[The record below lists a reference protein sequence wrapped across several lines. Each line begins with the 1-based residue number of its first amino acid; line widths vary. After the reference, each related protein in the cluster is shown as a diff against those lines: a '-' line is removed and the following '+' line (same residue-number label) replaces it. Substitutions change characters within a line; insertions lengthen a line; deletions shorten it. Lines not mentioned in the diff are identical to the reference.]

1 MCKSKKF
8 LQIYGRDFVGK
19 TVYLVFF
26 FVKQPTDACFLHRH
40 AYGFFYKKTTT
51 SFKLAVVVVTLQCL
65 KGRRGNAGIFRIQN
79 MKKQIKDYVVRSNE
93 RLSDS
98 YSLLKLQPADGSA
111 IIDTCAGQF
120 VEVEV
125 PDSKSTFLR
134 RPISINFVDRDRNE
148 LWLLVRVAGEGTRHL
163 VALAEGRVLSL
174 VLPLG
179 KGFSIPADTVSKVL
193 LAGGGVGVAPM
204 LYLGSELKK
213 RGFEVAFLLGARSKG
228 DLLELE
234 EFEKIGCVYVSTDD
248 GSMGEHGLITKN
260 SALQKSW
267 QMLYCCGP
275 MPMMKA
281 MAAYAMRN
289 NIECEV
295 SLENRMACG
304 VGACLCC
311 VEDTVEGNLC
321 VCKEGPVFNI
331 KRLKWQI

>member
-26 FVKQPTDACFLHRH
+26 CKTVDRRLFLHRH
-40 AYGFFYKKTTT
+40 AYGFFYKKATT

-65 KGRRGNAGIFRIQN
+65 KGRRENAGIFRIQN

>member
-40 AYGFFYKKTTT
+40 AYGFFYKKATT

-79 MKKQIKDYVVRSNE
+79 MKKQIKDYIVRSNE

-234 EFEKIGCVYVSTDD
+234 EFEKIGGVYVSTDD

-331 KRLKWQI
+331 KRLEWQI

>member
-26 FVKQPTDACFLHRH
+26 CKTVDRRLFLHRY
-40 AYGFFYKKTTT
+40 AYGFFYKKATT

>member
-1 MCKSKKF
+1 
-8 LQIYGRDFVGK
+8 
-19 TVYLVFF
+19 
-26 FVKQPTDACFLHRH
+26 
-40 AYGFFYKKTTT
+40 
-51 SFKLAVVVVTLQCL
+51 
-65 KGRRGNAGIFRIQN
+65 

-179 KGFSIPADTVSKVL
+179 KWFSIPADTVSKVL

>member
-1 MCKSKKF
+1 
-8 LQIYGRDFVGK
+8 
-19 TVYLVFF
+19 
-26 FVKQPTDACFLHRH
+26 
-40 AYGFFYKKTTT
+40 
-51 SFKLAVVVVTLQCL
+51 
-65 KGRRGNAGIFRIQN
+65 

-134 RPISINFVDRDRNE
+134 RPISINFVDRERNE

-204 LYLGSELKK
+204 LYLGSELKN
-213 RGFEVAFLLGARSKG
+213 VA
-228 DLLELE
+228 
-234 EFEKIGCVYVSTDD
+234 
-248 GSMGEHGLITKN
+248 
-260 SALQKSW
+260 
-267 QMLYCCGP
+267 
-275 MPMMKA
+275 
-281 MAAYAMRN
+281 
-289 NIECEV
+289 
-295 SLENRMACG
+295 
-304 VGACLCC
+304 
-311 VEDTVEGNLC
+311 
-321 VCKEGPVFNI
+321 
-331 KRLKWQI
+331 LKWLSCWGRAARAICSSLRSLRRLDVCMCRPTTARWASMD

>member
-19 TVYLVFF
+19 TVYLGFF
-26 FVKQPTDACFLHRH
+26 CVKQPTDACFLHRH
-40 AYGFFYKKTTT
+40 AYGFFYKKATT

-234 EFEKIGCVYVSTDD
+234 EFEKIGGVYVSTDD

-275 MPMMKA
+275 KPK
-281 MAAYAMRN
+281 
-289 NIECEV
+289 
-295 SLENRMACG
+295 
-304 VGACLCC
+304 
-311 VEDTVEGNLC
+311 
-321 VCKEGPVFNI
+321 K
-331 KRLKWQI
+331 

>member
-26 FVKQPTDACFLHRH
+26 CKTADRRLFLHRH
-40 AYGFFYKKTTT
+40 AYGFFYKKATTY
-51 SFKLAVVVVTLQCL
+51 FKLAVVVVTLQCL

-148 LWLLVRVAGEGTRHL
+148 LWLLVRVAGEGTRNL

-179 KGFSIPADTVSKVL
+179 KGFSIPADTLSKVL
-193 LAGGGVGVAPM
+193 PAG
-204 LYLGSELKK
+204 
-213 RGFEVAFLLGARSKG
+213 
-228 DLLELE
+228 
-234 EFEKIGCVYVSTDD
+234 
-248 GSMGEHGLITKN
+248 
-260 SALQKSW
+260 
-267 QMLYCCGP
+267 
-275 MPMMKA
+275 
-281 MAAYAMRN
+281 
-289 NIECEV
+289 
-295 SLENRMACG
+295 
-304 VGACLCC
+304 
-311 VEDTVEGNLC
+311 
-321 VCKEGPVFNI
+321 
-331 KRLKWQI
+331 

>member
-26 FVKQPTDACFLHRH
+26 CVKQPTDACFLHRH
-40 AYGFFYKKTTT
+40 AYGFFYKKATT
-51 SFKLAVVVVTLQCL
+51 SFKLAVVVVTLQSL

-134 RPISINFVDRDRNE
+134 RPISINFVDRERNE

-234 EFEKIGCVYVSTDD
+234 ELEKIGSVYVSTDD

-281 MAAYAMRN
+281 MASYAMRN

>member
-19 TVYLVFF
+19 TAYLVFF
-26 FVKQPTDACFLHRH
+26 CVKQPTDACFLHRY
-40 AYGFFYKKTTT
+40 AYGFFYKKATT

>member
-19 TVYLVFF
+19 TAYLVFF
-26 FVKQPTDACFLHRH
+26 CVKQPTDACFLHRH
-40 AYGFFYKKTTT
+40 AYGFFYKKATT

-79 MKKQIKDYVVRSNE
+79 MKKQIKDCVVRSDE
-93 RLSDS
+93 RVSDS
-98 YSLLKLQPADGSA
+98 YSLLKVQTGDGSA

-134 RPISINFVDRDRNE
+134 RPMSINFVDRDRNE

>member
-26 FVKQPTDACFLHRH
+26 CKTVDRRLFLHRY
-40 AYGFFYKKTTT
+40 AYGFFYKKATT

-125 PDSKSTFLR
+125 PDSKTTFLR

>member
-26 FVKQPTDACFLHRH
+26 CKTVDRRLFLHRY
-40 AYGFFYKKTTT
+40 AYGFFYKKATT

-65 KGRRGNAGIFRIQN
+65 KGRRGNAGIFRIHN

>member
-26 FVKQPTDACFLHRH
+26 CKTVDRRLFLHRH
-40 AYGFFYKKTTT
+40 AYGFFYKKATT

-125 PDSKSTFLR
+125 PDSKTTFLR

-174 VLPLG
+174 VLSLG

-213 RGFEVAFLLGARSKG
+213 SGFEVAFLFGARSKG
-228 DLLELE
+228 DLL
-234 EFEKIGCVYVSTDD
+234 
-248 GSMGEHGLITKN
+248 
-260 SALQKSW
+260 
-267 QMLYCCGP
+267 
-275 MPMMKA
+275 
-281 MAAYAMRN
+281 
-289 NIECEV
+289 
-295 SLENRMACG
+295 
-304 VGACLCC
+304 
-311 VEDTVEGNLC
+311 
-321 VCKEGPVFNI
+321 
-331 KRLKWQI
+331 

>member
-19 TVYLVFF
+19 TAYLVFF
-26 FVKQPTDACFLHRH
+26 CVKQPTDACFLHRH
-40 AYGFFYKKTTT
+40 AYGFFYKKATT

-65 KGRRGNAGIFRIQN
+65 KGRRENAGIFRIQN

-234 EFEKIGCVYVSTDD
+234 EFEKIGSVYVSTDD

>member
-26 FVKQPTDACFLHRH
+26 CVEQPTDACFLHRH
-40 AYGFFYKKTTT
+40 AYGFFSKKATT

-163 VALAEGRVLSL
+163 VALTEGRVLSL

>member
-1 MCKSKKF
+1 MPLKANDYHNHLKLKTKAQICYF
-8 LQIYGRDFVGK
+8 LLFLSV
-19 TVYLVFF
+19 F
-26 FVKQPTDACFLHRH
+26 FVKKA
-40 AYGFFYKKTTT
+40 TT

-234 EFEKIGCVYVSTDD
+234 EFGKIGSVYVSTDD

>member
-40 AYGFFYKKTTT
+40 AYGFFYKKATT

-234 EFEKIGCVYVSTDD
+234 EFEKIGGVYVSTDD

-304 VGACLCC
+304 VGACLARS
-311 VEDTVEGNLC
+311 EGIIKWN
-321 VCKEGPVFNI
+321 CKV
-331 KRLKWQI
+331 

>member
-26 FVKQPTDACFLHRH
+26 CKTVDRRLFLHRH
-40 AYGFFYKKTTT
+40 AYGFFYKKATT

-120 VEVEV
+120 VEV

-148 LWLLVRVAGEGTRHL
+148 LWLLVRVAGEGTRNL

>member
-19 TVYLVFF
+19 TAYLVFF
-26 FVKQPTDACFLHRH
+26 CVKQPTDACSLHRH
-40 AYGFFYKKTTT
+40 AYGFFYKKATT

-65 KGRRGNAGIFRIQN
+65 KVRRGNAGIFRIQN

-213 RGFEVAFLLGARSKG
+213 RGFEVAFLLGARSKD

>member
-1 MCKSKKF
+1 
-8 LQIYGRDFVGK
+8 
-19 TVYLVFF
+19 
-26 FVKQPTDACFLHRH
+26 
-40 AYGFFYKKTTT
+40 
-51 SFKLAVVVVTLQCL
+51 
-65 KGRRGNAGIFRIQN
+65 

-275 MPMMKA
+275 MPMMKT

>member
-1 MCKSKKF
+1 M
-8 LQIYGRDFVGK
+8 
-19 TVYLVFF
+19 
-26 FVKQPTDACFLHRH
+26 HRY
-40 AYGFFYKKTTT
+40 AYGFFYKKATT

-234 EFEKIGCVYVSTDD
+234 EFEKIGGVYVSTDD

>member
-8 LQIYGRDFVGK
+8 LQIYDRDFVGK
-19 TVYLVFF
+19 TAYLVFF
-26 FVKQPTDACFLHRH
+26 CVKQPTDACFLHRH
-40 AYGFFYKKTTT
+40 AYGFFYKKETT

-234 EFEKIGCVYVSTDD
+234 EFEKIGGVYVSTDD

>member
-19 TVYLVFF
+19 TAYLVFF
-26 FVKQPTDACFLHRH
+26 CVKQPTDACFLHRH

-234 EFEKIGCVYVSTDD
+234 EFEKIGGVYVSTDD

>member
-19 TVYLVFF
+19 TAYLVFF
-26 FVKQPTDACFLHRH
+26 CVKQPTDACFLHRH
-40 AYGFFYKKTTT
+40 AYGFFYKKATT

-65 KGRRGNAGIFRIQN
+65 KGHRGNAGIFRIQN

-213 RGFEVAFLLGARSKG
+213 RGFEVAFLLGARSKD

-234 EFEKIGCVYVSTDD
+234 EFGCVYVSTDD

>member
-1 MCKSKKF
+1 
-8 LQIYGRDFVGK
+8 
-19 TVYLVFF
+19 
-26 FVKQPTDACFLHRH
+26 
-40 AYGFFYKKTTT
+40 
-51 SFKLAVVVVTLQCL
+51 
-65 KGRRGNAGIFRIQN
+65 

-125 PDSKSTFLR
+125 PDSKTTFLR
-134 RPISINFVDRDRNE
+134 RPISINFVDRDCNE

>member
-1 MCKSKKF
+1 
-8 LQIYGRDFVGK
+8 
-19 TVYLVFF
+19 
-26 FVKQPTDACFLHRH
+26 
-40 AYGFFYKKTTT
+40 
-51 SFKLAVVVVTLQCL
+51 
-65 KGRRGNAGIFRIQN
+65 

-125 PDSKSTFLR
+125 PDSKFTFLR

-213 RGFEVAFLLGARSKG
+213 RGFEVAFLLGARSKD

-234 EFEKIGCVYVSTDD
+234 EFEKIGSVYVSTDD

-281 MAAYAMRN
+281 MASYAMRN

>member
-1 MCKSKKF
+1 M
-8 LQIYGRDFVGK
+8 LLRTAGGAG
-19 TVYLVFF
+19 VF
-26 FVKQPTDACFLHRH
+26 R
-40 AYGFFYKKTTT
+40 
-51 SFKLAVVVVTLQCL
+51 
-65 KGRRGNAGIFRIQN
+65 FRN
-79 MKKQIKDYVVRSNE
+79 MKKQIKDFIVRSNT
-93 RLSDS
+93 RLSGA

-111 IIDTCAGQF
+111 VADTSAGQF

-134 RPISINFVDRDRNE
+134 RPISINYVDRDRNE

-163 VALAEGRVLSL
+163 AALAEGRLLNL

-179 KGFSIPADTVSKVL
+179 KGFTIPADASAKVL

-204 LYLGSELKK
+204 LYLGDELKR
-213 RGFEVAFLLGARSKG
+213 RGFSVAFLLGARSKA
-228 DLLELE
+228 DILELAD
-234 EFEKIGCVYVSTDD
+234 FERIGKVYVSTDD
-248 GSMGEHGLITKN
+248 GSYGEHGLISKN
-260 SALQKSW
+260 TALQQSW

-311 VEDTVEGNLC
+311 VEDTDKGNVC

-331 KRLKWQI
+331 KQLKWQI

>member
-19 TVYLVFF
+19 TAYLVFF
-26 FVKQPTDACFLHRH
+26 CVKQPTDACFLHRH
-40 AYGFFYKKTTT
+40 AYGFFYKKATT

-248 GSMGEHGLITKN
+248 GSMGSPRTRHCRSRGRCFIV
-260 SALQKSW
+260 AVR
-267 QMLYCCGP
+267 C
-275 MPMMKA
+275 
-281 MAAYAMRN
+281 R
-289 NIECEV
+289 
-295 SLENRMACG
+295 
-304 VGACLCC
+304 
-311 VEDTVEGNLC
+311 
-321 VCKEGPVFNI
+321 
-331 KRLKWQI
+331 

>member
-19 TVYLVFF
+19 SVYLVFF
-26 FVKQPTDACFLHRH
+26 CKTVDRRLFLHRH
-40 AYGFFYKKTTT
+40 AYGFFYKKVTT
-51 SFKLAVVVVTLQCL
+51 SFKLAVVVATLQCL

>member
-40 AYGFFYKKTTT
+40 AYGFFYKKATT

-65 KGRRGNAGIFRIQN
+65 KGRLGNAGIFRIQN

-234 EFEKIGCVYVSTDD
+234 EFEKIGGVYVSTDD

>member
-40 AYGFFYKKTTT
+40 AYGFFYKKATT

-234 EFEKIGCVYVSTDD
+234 EFEKIGGVYVSTDD

-275 MPMMKA
+275 MP
-281 MAAYAMRN
+281 AYAMRN

>member
-40 AYGFFYKKTTT
+40 AYGFFYKKATT

-148 LWLLVRVAGEGTRHL
+148 LWLARAHAILWL
-163 VALAEGRVLSL
+163 W
-174 VLPLG
+174 
-179 KGFSIPADTVSKVL
+179 
-193 LAGGGVGVAPM
+193 
-204 LYLGSELKK
+204 LK
-213 RGFEVAFLLGARSKG
+213 
-228 DLLELE
+228 
-234 EFEKIGCVYVSTDD
+234 
-248 GSMGEHGLITKN
+248 
-260 SALQKSW
+260 
-267 QMLYCCGP
+267 
-275 MPMMKA
+275 
-281 MAAYAMRN
+281 AA
-289 NIECEV
+289 C
-295 SLENRMACG
+295 
-304 VGACLCC
+304 
-311 VEDTVEGNLC
+311 
-321 VCKEGPVFNI
+321 
-331 KRLKWQI
+331 